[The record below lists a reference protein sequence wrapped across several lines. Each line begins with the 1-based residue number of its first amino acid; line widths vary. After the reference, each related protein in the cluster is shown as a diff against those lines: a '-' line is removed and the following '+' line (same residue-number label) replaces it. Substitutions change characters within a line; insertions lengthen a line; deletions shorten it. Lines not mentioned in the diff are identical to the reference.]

1 MKKFKFYASLIL
13 SHALATGIGLAMV
26 QGIKSCSKSIDI
38 DMPSLHYKQADSSYQ
53 ENYKY
58 NDDASYI
65 SIHEDITVPTNT
77 HYLNITNSKNS
88 LNWNTFDNETIQ
100 RDWLLTK
107 PKNLIHEKNRNLLYN
122 TSKNPILINLMPIN
136 ESSYI
141 NIYKKDIVTVQALEE
156 IDKFKVKLDSANNI
170 QNIDTGIDDLKLQIE
185 ESNDDLI
192 VIFGHS
198 EKNGKLLILPNGE
211 EISDVEI
218 HLYCAEKDKA
228 CMVLTCFG
236 DDFNIDSKVSATE
249 GLKMW
254 NEANHINE
262 INTITNID
270 FIYTMRNKR
279 VEIEKNKKI
288 KIYIS
293 VSGTIGGVTYYYISE
308 QIKHEK

>member
-1 MKKFKFYASLIL
+1 MKKFTFYVSLIL
-13 SHALATGIGLAMV
+13 SHALVTGIGLAIV
-26 QGIKSCSKSIDI
+26 QGIKSCSKSID
-38 DMPSLHYKQADSSYQ
+38 MPSFHYKQVDSSYQ
-53 ENYKY
+53 ESYKY
-58 NDDASYI
+58 NDDTSYI
-65 SIHEDITVPTNT
+65 PIHNNITVPTNT
-77 HYLNITNSKNS
+77 HYVNITNSKNS
-88 LNWNTFDNETIQ
+88 LNWNTFKNEIIQ

-107 PKNLIHEKNRNLLYN
+107 PKKLINEENRNLLHN
-122 TSKNPILINLMPIN
+122 KSENPILINLMPIN
-136 ESSYI
+136 ESSYK
-141 NIYKKDIVTVQALEE
+141 NIYKKDIVTTQALEE
-156 IDKFKVKLDSANNI
+156 IDKFKVKLDIANNTES
-170 QNIDTGIDDLKLQIE
+170 IDTGIDDLKLQID

-236 DDFNIDSKVSATE
+236 DDFNINNKVSATE

-254 NEANHINE
+254 NEANRINE
-262 INTITNID
+262 TNTITNID

-288 KIYIS
+288 KFYIS
-293 VSGTIGGVTYYYISE
+293 VSGTISGVTYYYISE
-308 QIKHEK
+308 HIKYEK